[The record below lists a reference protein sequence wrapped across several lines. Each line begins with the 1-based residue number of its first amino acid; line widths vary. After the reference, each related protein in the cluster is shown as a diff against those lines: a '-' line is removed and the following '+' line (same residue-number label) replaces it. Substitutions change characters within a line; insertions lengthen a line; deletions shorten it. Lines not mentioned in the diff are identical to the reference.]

1 MNKCFLFNHLVAWG
15 YVQIPWLHC
24 KCLRKLLFYKF
35 VMFSTDLIL
44 LFFFF
49 KFISSQQ
56 EPMPCQNDD
65 GNQIQGF
72 SLDRLK
78 KKKIPQW
85 VLRKSKTYF
94 ALFFFYELLE
104 LFRANLG
111 SSNFFFCAGYMVLKT
126 NTATTDLRSLHEN

>member
-44 LFFFF
+44 LFFF

-72 SLDRLK
+72 CLDSLK
-78 KKKIPQW
+78 KKKNSSMSSQEKQNIFCV
-85 VLRKSKTYF
+85 VL
-94 ALFFFYELLE
+94 FFYELLE
-104 LFRANLG
+104 LFRANFG
-111 SSNFFFCAGYMVLKT
+111 SSNFFFCAGCMLQYLFLT
-126 NTATTDLRSLHEN
+126 PTDLRSLHEN